1 MAEQVNETVK
11 DVVNKTSET
20 ANEATKAVTNTV
32 NEVAK
37 SGSDVVSKTIEKLST
52 SSGALIGLIIVI
64 VVAIIASF
72 ILYWFVVS
80 KVFNKESI
88 VIEKTKVPVKG
99 FTQTEIPIQSLPIS
113 KNGFKKTYTF
123 WIYLDNMNTG
133 KDMYKHVFHIG
144 SPGEAITSGSP
155 IVFIGKN
162 KNTLN
167 IRFAKKDQTKDTYLY
182 DQVTGNSTGN
192 SDDKL
197 ADITDDKFVKY
208 MEQGVTIDYLPM
220 QRWVHVA
227 IVVNETLTDGSGG
240 MIQTY
245 LDSELTST
253 TKSNDP
259 STGDT
264 SEPNKDLDNL
274 NIDKTGSLVVGGTG
288 KSMEDFGFNGLLSKV
303 KIFNYDLNSR
313 DIYNDYSDG
322 PIDGLLNSLGYGLRT
337 PIYKLADI

>member
-20 ANEATKAVTNTV
+20 ATEATNAVTNTV

-37 SGSDVVSKTIEKLST
+37 TGSDVVTNAVEKLST
-52 SSGALIGLIIVI
+52 SSGALIGLIIVV

-72 ILYWFVVS
+72 ILYWLIVS
-80 KVFNKESI
+80 KVFNKKSI

-99 FTQTEIPIQSLPIS
+99 FTTTEIPIESLPIS
-113 KNGFKKTYTF
+113 ENGFKKTYTF

-133 KDMYKHVFHIG
+133 KGMYKHVFHIG
-144 SPGEAITSGSP
+144 SVGDNIISGSP
-155 IVFIGKN
+155 MVFIGKD
-162 KNTLN
+162 KNELN
-167 IRFAKKDQTKDTYLY
+167 IRFAKKEQDNDTYKIANY
-182 DQVTGNSTGN
+182 DSENFSKL
-192 SDDKL
+192 SDD
-197 ADITDDKFVKY
+197 TKFDKY
-208 MEQGVTIDYLPM
+208 MEQGVTIEYLPM

-227 IVVNETLTDGSGG
+227 IVVNETLSDGSGG

-253 TKSNDP
+253 IKTNVNLPPEDR
-259 STGDT
+259 DT
-264 SEPNKDLDNL
+264 QDEKNLDNL
-274 NIDKTGSLVVGGTG
+274 NIDKTGSLIVGGTG
-288 KSMEDFGFNGLLSKV
+288 KSTENFGFNGLLSKV